1 MQLCNRAE
9 GPKQGCGIGDGM
21 VMNATTLKWVGTW
34 EKQIMN
40 FAEKLYYLRTENGY
54 SQETLAGLLNVSRQA
69 ISKWELGT
77 TLPETDKIIAIGE
90 LFGVSLDSLLVDS
103 VPLNTKENLDR
114 LVLKF
119 LSSARDMDN
128 ISKELVDI
136 MKDGIIDNE
145 EKVQLDEIIKTLD
158 AVTKIIS
165 EIKHKMNLQ

>member
-1 MQLCNRAE
+1 
-9 GPKQGCGIGDGM
+9 
-21 VMNATTLKWVGTW
+21 
-34 EKQIMN
+34 MN

-103 VPLNTKENLDR
+103 IPLNTKENLDR

-119 LSSARDMDN
+119 LGSARDMDN

-145 EKVQLDEIIKTLD
+145 EKVQLDEIVKTLD
-158 AVTKIIS
+158 AVTKIIN
-165 EIKHKMNLQ
+165 EIKQKMNLQ

>member
-1 MQLCNRAE
+1 
-9 GPKQGCGIGDGM
+9 
-21 VMNATTLKWVGTW
+21 
-34 EKQIMN
+34 MN

-54 SQETLAGLLNVSRQA
+54 SQEALAEMLGVSRQS

-77 TLPETDKIIAIGE
+77 TLPETEKIVAIGE

-103 VPLNTKENLDR
+103 IPLNTKENLDR

-119 LSSARDMDN
+119 LGSARDMDN

-145 EKVQLDEIIKTLD
+145 EKIQLDDIIKTLD
-158 AVTKIIS
+158 DVSKIIS
-165 EIKHKMNLQ
+165 EIKKKMNLQ